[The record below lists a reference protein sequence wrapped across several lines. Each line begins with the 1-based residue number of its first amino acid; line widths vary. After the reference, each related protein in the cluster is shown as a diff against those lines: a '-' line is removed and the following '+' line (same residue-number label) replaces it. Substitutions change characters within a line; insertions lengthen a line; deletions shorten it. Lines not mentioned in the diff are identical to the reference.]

1 MKLLPDGFRVLLAP
15 AAPPPALRLGLA
27 LGEVP
32 ADPVV
37 PPIEDPVVT
46 PLVADP
52 PAAPPAA
59 EPVPVCAKATL
70 LVTAKAAANPML
82 VSLMM
87 VFPFAVITHKPASA
101 GMRSWIR
108 ASNESNEA

>member
-1 MKLLPDGFRVLLAP
+1 MKLLPDGFRMLLAP

-52 PAAPPAA
+52 PAA

-70 LVTAKAAANPML
+70 LVTAKAAANPIL
-82 VSLMM
+82 TSFMM
-87 VFPFAVITHKPASA
+87 IFLCSDNA
-101 GMRSWIR
+101 
-108 ASNESNEA
+108 